1 MRVIDMNDIIFLL
14 GAKNTYNNLVYNT
27 LNGCIDASTMYKHEI
42 NWKIPKFLNTIHHS
56 SNNENNYGSGPLLYN
71 INDGYWNSEHRLYQK
86 ESLSIY
92 LSDLRNTSYIVYR
105 PCISIHE

>member
-1 MRVIDMNDIIFLL
+1 MDKNNIIFLL

-27 LNGCIDASTMYKHEI
+27 LNDCIDASTMYKNEI

-71 INDGYWNSEHRLYQK
+71 INDGYWNNDNTLYQK
-86 ESLSIY
+86 ETLSKYNSSLGS
-92 LSDLRNTSYIVYR
+92 TSYIVYR